1 MASQKQQPMVRL
13 ERDATTTGPTQKATP
28 HLLPC
33 RVHHT
38 GSVEPVQSFWKPTQG
53 EDGTSTAYF
62 RGRKLVGKKVALPE
76 GYRGLVAVARD
87 GLQKEATEPDVDDM
101 ERDDGL
107 AAAAGKTKTSSLFVQ
122 SEFDDMVVWSH
133 EATVDGAADPYVRG
147 VEEWL
152 TLADQIHS
160 FPAPT
165 SDK

>member
-13 ERDATTTGPTQKATP
+13 ERDATATGSTQKATP

-38 GSVEPVQSFWKPTQG
+38 GSVEPVQSFWEPTQG

-62 RGRKLVGKKVALPE
+62 RGRKLVGKKVVLPE

-87 GLQKEATEPDVDDM
+87 GVQKEATESDVDDM

-107 AAAAGKTKTSSLFVQ
+107 TATPGKTKTSSLLVQ
-122 SEFDDMVVWSH
+122 AEFDDMVVWSH
-133 EATVDGAADPYVRG
+133 EANVDGAADPYVKG

-152 TLADQIHS
+152 TLVDQIHS
-160 FPAPT
+160 FPALT